1 MRKLSIE
8 DFDVVQNGRTVE
20 VTFRPSEATYTFH
33 ARLGPLAE
41 SYGVY
46 YGAGEDLDDNRKS
59 DVFEFAKAIAKAK
72 LNLN

>member
-1 MRKLSIE
+1 MTKLSTK

-20 VTFRPSEATYTFH
+20 VTFRPSETTYTFH

-41 SYGVY
+41 GYGVY
-46 YGAGEDLDDNRKS
+46 YGAREDLDHYRKS

-72 LNLN
+72 LNIN